1 MLPIAVEQL
10 IKDLACFVV
19 DDLAVCHADLR
30 ERLRQGPSI
39 KLSNLLFLAHE
50 QQLVQATLGGSI
62 RNSIEPE

>member
-1 MLPIAVEQL
+1 MLQVAVEQL
-10 IKDLACFVV
+10 IEDLARFFV

-39 KLSNLLFLAHE
+39 KLTNLLFVAHE